1 MMDAH
6 GSPPL
11 SGQEQANNG
20 KSKVHMLPLTQR
32 LGRQLTEGSGRIL
45 VTAVGEDSE
54 WGRTMAMVMGQ
65 SGETPLQE
73 TLARLAANIGKVG
86 LAVGVLCFVVLMVR
100 CGPQQCQDLLAPDF
114 GPACARCSSFVCPV
128 WSGLGLG
135 QILMGTEKVGCC
147 VCCVAWSG
155 LHSSD

>member
-1 MMDAH
+1 MRASWDW
-6 GSPPL
+6 
-11 SGQEQANNG
+11 Q
-20 KSKVHMLPLTQR
+20 V
-32 LGRQLTEGSGRIL
+32 TEGSGRIV

-100 CGPQQCQDLLAPDF
+100 Y
-114 GPACARCSSFVCPV
+114 CP
-128 WSGLGLG
+128 
-135 QILMGTEKVGCC
+135 
-147 VCCVAWSG
+147 
-155 LHSSD
+155 

>member
-1 MMDAH
+1 MN
-6 GSPPL
+6 SPEAGL
-11 SGQEQANNG
+11 RASWDWQ
-20 KSKVHMLPLTQR
+20 V
-32 LGRQLTEGSGRIL
+32 TEGSGRIV

-100 CGPQQCQDLLAPDF
+100 YCPWVILLLGVVAWGSPCGCLASRRF
-114 GPACARCSSFVCPV
+114 GP
-128 WSGLGLG
+128 GY
-135 QILMGTEKVGCC
+135 
-147 VCCVAWSG
+147 
-155 LHSSD
+155 